1 MAQTALM
8 KKHTL
13 CCLKGESIKI
23 TLVVAFITFL
33 LLKASCVN
41 FSCSSTLLSRLI
53 YFIYFRKHWNNYEAC
68 IWLNKTYCKQFF
80 KQIKKK
86 RSQLWLMSLRGIE
99 TAKYSEEQW
108 IALLGWPKTSDFSVI
123 SYGKTH
129 TNFLANEVF
138 FKN

>member
-53 YFIYFRKHWNNYEAC
+53 YFICFRKHWNNYEAC
-68 IWLNKTYCKQFF
+68 IWLNKTYCKQFLSRL
-80 KQIKKK
+80 KKK
-86 RSQLWLMSLRGIE
+86 ITAVINVSERNWDCKVQWRAMNCIIGLAKNLRFFCNILWKNSHKLFG
-99 TAKYSEEQW
+99 QW
-108 IALLGWPKTSDFSVI
+108 SIF
-123 SYGKTH
+123 
-129 TNFLANEVF
+129 
-138 FKN
+138 